1 MIKIMIIRITTATI
15 MIIITTLILLI
26 ILITGI
32 FILIQNLKSCHKKK
46 NENKNLFY
54 ILNLIYFNS
63 IYFINH

>member
-32 FILIQNLKSCHKKK
+32 FILIQNLKSCHKEKMR
-46 NENKNLFY
+46 
-54 ILNLIYFNS
+54 IRIYFTS
-63 IYFINH
+63 LAQFLI